1 MKEIPE
7 QLLRFAKYISPSLT
21 PHNRVAGWHELE
33 TEVRGT
39 GDLMDLIGTLFIFD
53 KISKEDK
60 VCTMNITCG
69 VGDDFD
75 LEIRVGGSFK
85 KVNIKTSSYAPFKQ
99 GLNLIVKQEEV
110 DKNIDAYIQLFVH
123 LNETETPHIHEG
135 GWIPTISKR
144 WLEAKDNLVEIP
156 RTNGHKGVKIPVEHL
171 GSLDK
176 LISMID
182 NKF

>member
-21 PHNRVAGWHELE
+21 PNNRIAGWRELD
-33 TEVRGT
+33 TEIRGN
-39 GDLMDLIGTLFIFD
+39 GDLMDLIGTLYVFD
-53 KISKEDK
+53 RISKNGK
-60 VCTMNITCG
+60 VCRINITCG
-69 VGDDFD
+69 IGDEFD
-75 LEIRVGGSFK
+75 LEILVNGDFK
-85 KVNIKTSSYAPFKQ
+85 KVNIKTSSYVPFKS
-99 GLNLIVKQEEV
+99 GLNLIVKKEEV
-110 DKNIDAYIQLFVH
+110 DKDIDAYIQLFVH
-123 LNETETPHIHEG
+123 LDETDVPHIHVG

-156 RTNGHKGVKIPVEHL
+156 RTNGHMGVKIPIEHL

-182 NKF
+182 DKF